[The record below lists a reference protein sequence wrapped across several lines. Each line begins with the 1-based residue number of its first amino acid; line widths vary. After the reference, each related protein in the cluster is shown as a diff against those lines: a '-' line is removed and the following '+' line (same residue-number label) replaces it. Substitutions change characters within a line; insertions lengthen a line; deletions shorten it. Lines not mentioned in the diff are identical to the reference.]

1 MDKEKNRL
9 IGVAAI
15 VVVIV
20 AIVAAALVLTGDD
33 DRGGDDEP
41 EGVLFELTVSS
52 NDGGSV
58 SPAGT
63 TKLAEGTTQT
73 ITITPDSGF
82 IVSDVLLDGGSVGAV
97 TSLKVEMD
105 GNHAV
110 EVVFI
115 EETEPVPVEHTI
127 TASAGA
133 GGRIS
138 PSGEVNV
145 ADGADQT
152 FTFTANGSYRVSQ
165 VTVDGKT
172 VTVTGNSYTF
182 EDVTGDHTISVTFR
196 YVGGGGGGTT
206 PSVTLTRIDVT
217 TQPERTSYMEG
228 EEFNPTGMVVTASY
242 SNGSAKEISGY
253 TYSPNGQLAVTDTN
267 ITVTYQGKTVTVSIT
282 VISESSDVKGIEV
295 TTPPTKTHYF
305 DDQEFVQAGME
316 VSAVYE
322 GNVKIPLSASEY
334 TAVESNGIITIT
346 YNADNSKTAPFAVTR
361 DNTITDLDELKH
373 FRNNVND
380 GISYSGE
387 MVKLG
392 ADFDLNNEEWIPI
405 GYPVAEIVTL
415 AGTNAGDPFFGGTF
429 DGDNHKISNLT
440 INLPDGTSVGLFGKI
455 IEGSVTG
462 LTIENANVQ
471 GKSEVGV
478 IAGSYTV
485 DISDCNITG
494 LVQVEGKYK
503 VGGIVGY
510 IYGDVT
516 GCTIAASEGSYVKGA
531 YEMANFEG
539 DNVGGAIGFTGEG
552 SFTHSGIDVSGLAV
566 EGTRKVGGVIG
577 YLHHG
582 VTVTNSSFTT
592 GTVTSNAAEDYATS
606 NKTFVGGIVGE
617 FNGGSDN
624 ANSSITDCTV
634 TDAVISGPN
643 RDYLGEIYGG
653 TRNSSDKLTASGNG
667 STGVTI
673 IDPDTVR
680 IGNVDE
686 LLDFASKVNSG
697 QSLDSNVILTNDIDL
712 TGVEWIPIGLNA
724 DGVNKF
730 KGTFDGQNHTIS
742 NMNVQTETEYT
753 AAGFFGALNG
763 TVKNLIFDGAT
774 VKHISEPNTDG
785 NTNNGIA
792 VVAGSIYNTGTI
804 ENVTVKNATVEG
816 NRYVGGIAG
825 YVYGSITGCTVE
837 GVELKATPD
846 NLFNGYDNGDK
857 VGGIAGYVG
866 EGSYTLTGCSVSNT
880 EITGYRNLGGI
891 VGTSDKSP
899 TGCTV
904 ENVTI
909 IHDRSVIED
918 APSLGNQS
926 GIILGTRI
934 FTGSVD
940 ASNKVQGTVTTDDVD
955 VLEGAIGLS
964 SGRLDVSLAGGI
976 YAPHTDYS
984 IDVAS
989 GKDVTIGPTD
999 GAAVVFDGRFKVTGA
1014 LEIRDITMNTSHE
1027 VTDEISQ
1034 FKYTGVALMDTGSFT
1049 AKNVVFS
1056 ITQTGGTAITAWWST
1071 GEGTDITVES
1081 CTFDCNGNRPIRSDA
1096 NVTVQSCT
1104 FKDPYRYAVQ
1114 MTSKASTM
1122 TAENATVNFNS
1133 NSIVAGNTTSNP
1145 VYGVQLEGETY
1156 GCSNLII
1163 NGSGNTIDLGTTGK
1177 TSAIY
1182 YCECNLV
1189 DESTITWNTE
1199 NDPVHETG
1207 ISYVYE
1213 KVDGNKVLTQ
1223 VNIATVDGFVK
1234 FNETMS
1240 DYKTGNVTVQI
1251 LTDIDMTEKNWTP
1264 IYVTGQSGAGVMT
1277 IEGNDHKITNL
1288 SAPLFAGGF
1297 AGSSGIVIK
1306 DLTIADSTLE
1316 DEYKDEDGK
1325 YVYASTGFG
1334 AFICSVDSMPLI
1346 TLENCHL
1353 VNTTI
1358 TSGTGARV
1366 GGLIG
1371 WNSGY
1376 SNTNDG
1382 SVETVV
1388 TITRCSVEGCNITS
1402 KGAVGA
1408 IVGHAGASD
1417 WTCNTISDCVI
1428 KNCNL
1433 KSTDDGDWRVG
1444 VVVGTAN
1451 VGKVTISDITESDN
1465 ILHQTDKTAPAGQS
1479 DLYGRFVPGT
1489 TGKLTIDG
1497 VAIGSAGS

>member
-15 VVVIV
+15 VVAIV

-63 TKLAEGTTQT
+63 TKLAQGTTQT

-127 TASAGA
+127 TASAGT

-138 PSGEVNV
+138 PSGEVKV

-196 YVGGGGGGTT
+196 YVGGGGGGTI
-206 PSVTLTRIDVT
+206 PSVTLTGIDVT
-217 TQPERTSYMEG
+217 TPPERTSYMEG
-228 EEFNPTGMVVTASY
+228 EAFDPTGMVVTASY
-242 SNGSAKEISGY
+242 SNGSTEEIAGY
-253 TYSPNGQLAVTDTN
+253 TYSPNGQLVVTDTN
-267 ITVTYQGKTVTVSIT
+267 IAVTYQGKTATVSIT
-282 VISESSDVKGIEV
+282 VISESSIVTGIEV
-295 TTPPTKTHYF
+295 TKMPTKTHYF
-305 DDQEFVQAGME
+305 DDQPLDLTGMV
-316 VSAVYE
+316 VSAVY
-322 GNVKIPLSASEY
+322 GNVKIPLEDNEY
-334 TAVESNGIITIT
+334 TANESNRTVTVT
-346 YNADNSKTAPFAVTR
+346 YTADNSKTTSFNVDR
-361 DNTITDLDELKH
+361 NNIITDLDELKH
-373 FRNNVND
+373 FRENVNN

-387 MVKLG
+387 TVKLG
-392 ADFDLNNEEWIPI
+392 ADFDLNNEGWIPI

-415 AGTNAGDPFFGGTF
+415 AGTNAVDPFFGGTF

-455 IEGSVTG
+455 EGGSVTG

-516 GCTIAASEGSYVKGA
+516 GCTIAASEGSYVKGT
-531 YEMANFEG
+531 YERADFEG
-539 DNVGGAIGFTGEG
+539 DNVGGAIGYTGEG
-552 SFTHSGIDVSGLAV
+552 SFIHDDISISGLAV

-577 YLHHG
+577 YLHYG

-592 GTVTSNAAEDYATS
+592 GTVTSNAEGVYATS

-617 FNGGSDN
+617 FNGGSSD

-653 TRNSSDKLTASGNG
+653 TRNSSDKLTASGNR

-680 IGNVDE
+680 IGSVDE
-686 LLDFASKVNSG
+686 LLDFANKVNSG

-742 NMNVQTETEYT
+742 NMNVQTETGYT

-846 NLFNGYDNGDK
+846 KLTGSYDNGDK

-866 EGSYTLTGCSVSNT
+866 EGSYTLMGCSVSNT

-964 SGRLDVSLAGGI
+964 SGRLDVSLAGGT
-976 YAPHTDYS
+976 YTPHTDYS

-989 GKDVTIGPTD
+989 GKDVTVGPTD

-1034 FKYTGVALMDTGSFT
+1034 FKYAGVALMDTGSFT

-1056 ITQTGGTAITAWWST
+1056 ITQTDGTAITAWWST

-1199 NDPVHETG
+1199 NNPVHETG

-1213 KVDGNKVLTQ
+1213 KVDEKKVLTQ
-1223 VNIATVDGFVK
+1223 VNIVTVGGFVK

-1240 DYKTGNVTVQI
+1240 DYKTGDVTVQI
-1251 LTDIDMTEKNWTP
+1251 LKDIDMTGKNWTS
-1264 IYVTGQSGAGVMT
+1264 IKVDGYNGAGVMT
-1277 IEGNDHKITNL
+1277 IEGNGHKITNL

-1297 AGSSGIVIK
+1297 AGNGGIEIK
-1306 DLTIADSTLE
+1306 DLTLDRVDIDDSTNTI
-1316 DEYKDEDGK
+1316 G
-1325 YVYASTGFG
+1325 VG
-1334 AFICSVDSMPLI
+1334 AFINSIEAMPTI
-1346 TLENCHL
+1346 TLTNCTL
-1353 VNTTI
+1353 SNSTI
-1358 TSGTGARV
+1358 ESTGGARV

-1371 WNSGY
+1371 WTAGYDNSG
-1376 SNTNDG
+1376 DG
-1382 SVETVV
+1382 PVDTHV
-1388 TITRCSVEGCNITS
+1388 TIEGCNVIS
-1402 KGAVGA
+1402 CNIEANGSVGA
-1408 IVGHAGASD
+1408 IIGHAGTNPA
-1417 WTCNTISDCVI
+1417 TYHTIS
-1428 KNCNL
+1428 NCTITGNTL
-1433 KSTDDGDWRVG
+1433 KSTNDEDWRVG

-1451 VGKVTISDITESDN
+1451 VGEFTISRITESGN
-1465 ILHQTDKTAPAGQS
+1465 TLSQTDKTASAGQS
-1479 DLYGRFVPGT
+1479 DLYGRFAPGT

-1497 VAIGSAGS
+1497 VVIESTGS